1 MLKRLFAMKYTGK
14 IFSFLFT
21 ALQAFLS
28 FLIMK
33 YSSDFIKKDFLNM
46 SVIYATI
53 AAILG
58 VMNILK
64 DHISIYVDSQSPYN
78 KELEA
83 HSKTKNELNAITVEL
98 EEKKD
103 VIHDVISTMNN
114 TFINIK
120 TNGEQLDNIKKIA
133 TALNKDKRLSNCGN
147 SRIAVQQS
155 YSDMF
160 KDFKY

>member
-1 MLKRLFAMKYTGK
+1 MLKKLFDMKYTGK

-28 FLIMK
+28 FQIMK
-33 YSSDFIKKDFLNM
+33 CSSDFIKEDLLNM
-46 SVIYATI
+46 SVVYASI

-58 VMNILK
+58 VMNLVK
-64 DHISIYVDSQSPYN
+64 DHISIYIDSQSPYN
-78 KELEA
+78 KEKEA
-83 HSKTKNELNAITVEL
+83 HFTTKTALGLIQVEL

-120 TNGEQLDNIKKIA
+120 TNTEQLENIKKIA

-147 SRIAVQQS
+147 SSIAVQQS

-160 KDFKY
+160 RDFNY

>member
-1 MLKRLFAMKYTGK
+1 MLKILFDMKYTGK
-14 IFSFLFT
+14 IFTFLYT

-33 YSSDFIKKDFLNM
+33 YSSDFIKKDLLNM
-46 SVIYATI
+46 SVVYASI
-53 AAILG
+53 AAIFG
-58 VMNILK
+58 IMNILK

-78 KELEA
+78 KEREA
-83 HSKTKNELNAITVEL
+83 HSNTKTELASVSVEL

-120 TNGEQLDNIKKIA
+120 TNTEQLDNIKKIA

-147 SRIAVQQS
+147 SSIAVQQS
-155 YSDMF
+155 YADMF